1 MIVYVQKNV
10 SINTDQLDKHIGAWM
25 KVMGLTVQE
34 ALKDQ
39 ARLLCLD
46 MLDITPPYQG
56 ATPQTSSKGG
66 RTLDARQKGQNLVA
80 RDIHRIFQPLR
91 NADGKMIANEGKVQL
106 LSAWLEDKARHSN
119 VTPGSLLSK
128 WIEKRAF
135 VTQYDMDLFRRQMGV
150 SGQYRS
156 FDTTT
161 NGATIP
167 GTHEAIRGKP
177 WYKIPSFTQFTYVEN
192 YDAVERY
199 VKKKQTRVGYL
210 KSGWFWAGKNIQQA
224 SSPVRGTRSKKLPSF
239 PDIHWISKH
248 DYNNDIL
255 KDNTGNPTVKKIS
268 VGNRIGKLDYRYSQF
283 QMAIDHRAYAM
294 RMEMGNAL
302 KGDMALLWSMTSHLQ
317 GFGLIRNP

>member
-10 SINTDQLDKHIGAWM
+10 RIDSTQLNKHIGAWA

-46 MLDITPPYQG
+46 MLDVTPPYQG
-56 ATPQTSSKGG
+56 SSPQTSSKGG
-66 RTLDARQKGQNLVA
+66 RTLDAREKGKNLVT
-80 RDIHRIFQPLR
+80 RDIYRIFKPLR

-106 LSAWLEDKARHSN
+106 ISAWLEDKAKHSN

-128 WIEKRAF
+128 WVNRRAF
-135 VTQYDMDLFRRQMGV
+135 ITQHDVGLFQRQMGI
-150 SGQYRS
+150 SGAYRS
-156 FDTTT
+156 FDTTV
-161 NGATIP
+161 GATSVPMI
-167 GTHEAIRGKP
+167 HKAVRGQP
-177 WYKIPSFTQFTYVEN
+177 WYNVPDNTQSTYVEDWN
-192 YDAVERY
+192 SVESY
-199 VKKKQTRVGYL
+199 VKKKQSRVGYL
-210 KSGWFWAGKNIQQA
+210 KSGWFWAGKNIQKA

-248 DYNNDIL
+248 DYNTDIL
-255 KDNTGNPTVKKIS
+255 KDNTSNPMVKTITIGNK
-268 VGNRIGKLDYRYSQF
+268 IGKLDYRYSQF
-283 QMAIDHRAYAM
+283 RMAIDHRAYAM

-302 KGDMALLWSMTSHLQ
+302 KGDMALLWAMTSHLQ